1 MDFNCFLFEL
11 SDTIIQI
18 INYFVSYPGSHNYLT
33 AMYSRWITKKFLL
46 SDKRKRFE
54 PTRWLSCGVFYPQQA
69 KSNLQFAQMVTSR
82 DPNISKELRRNLKIS
97 R

>member
-18 INYFVSYPGSHNYLT
+18 INYFVSYLGSHNYLT

-46 SDKRKRFE
+46 FDKRKMFE
-54 PTRWLSCGVFYPQQA
+54 ATRWLSCGEIGRAHV
-69 KSNLQFAQMVTSR
+69 
-82 DPNISKELRRNLKIS
+82 
-97 R
+97 